1 MSLRT
6 CVKLS
11 LEEMVSCGRRSVV
24 SLDSYGFECEDGS
37 IIQTNFLF
45 IGLTAIS
52 MVPVDRIEAPASSHS
67 CEHRCGRS
75 PLTCSA
81 TADIAILAS

>member
-1 MSLRT
+1 
-6 CVKLS
+6 

-24 SLDSYGFECEDGS
+24 SLDSHGFECEDGS
-37 IIQTNFLF
+37 TIQTNFLF

-52 MVPVDRIEAPASSHS
+52 MVPVDRIEAPASS